1 MKLLNYLLRRQ
12 FSRFVLVGGFG
23 FFIDAGL
30 LTTLID
36 NDWSIIPARSCSFL
50 FAVSATWFLNRLWTF
65 DSGKVMSM
73 RKEYFY
79 YFNVQILG
87 AFINLSIFFALIN
100 IYPIFQEAPLIP
112 LAIGAAISLVFN
124 YLVSKKIVFRR

>member
-36 NDWSIIPARSCSFL
+36 NDWSIIRLL
-50 FAVSATWFLNRLWTF
+50 F
-65 DSGKVMSM
+65 
-73 RKEYFY
+73 Y
-79 YFNVQILG
+79 Q
-87 AFINLSIFFALIN
+87 LSIQN
-100 IYPIFQEAPLIP
+100 I
-112 LAIGAAISLVFN
+112 
-124 YLVSKKIVFRR
+124 